1 MAEFH
6 YASLKEAEQFALHER
21 VDLVGILYFKGGQE
35 CTNETFSTLNF
46 KMSIST
52 LKFKFSI
59 KFAFAIYLGDRK

>member
-6 YASLKEAEQFALHER
+6 YASLKEAYR
-21 VDLVGILYFKGGQE
+21 VDLVGILHFSGGQE
-35 CTNETFSTLNF
+35 CTDETFSTLNF

-59 KFAFAIYLGDRK
+59 KFAFAIYLGGHK